1 MGDRVIERPW
11 AVVAVDT
18 MEFPPSKSQNKYLLV
33 FQDLFTRWIEVKPL
47 RKAEGKAVARA
58 IEELILFRWE
68 TPMYL
73 LSDNG
78 REFDNRVVKE
88 MLEEYGVR
96 HITTPPYHPQAN
108 PVERSNRTL
117 KAMISTF
124 VGSDHRNWDVH
135 IHEFRHAVNT
145 AVQSSTKVSPAFLNF
160 GRQPQPVKSLRREME
175 GIKVIEKLEP
185 SVWEDRLKRLDA
197 LRDLVSKHM
206 DKARRTQERYYD
218 KGRRDVRFG
227 VGDLVLRKTHFL

>member
-1 MGDRVIERPW
+1 MGGRVIERPW

-18 MEFPPSKSQNKYLLV
+18 MEFPPSKSQNKYILV
-33 FQDLFTRWIEVKPL
+33 FQDLFTRWIVVKPL
-47 RKAEGKAVARA
+47 RKAEGKVARA

-78 REFDNRVVKE
+78 KEFDNKVGKE
-88 MLEEYGVR
+88 TVEEYEVR

-108 PVERSNRTL
+108 PVERGNRTL

-124 VGSDHRNWDVH
+124 VGSDHLNWDVH

-160 GRQPQPVKSLRREME
+160 GRQLQPVKSLRREME
-175 GIKVIEKLEP
+175 GTKLIERLEP
-185 SVWEDRLKRLDA
+185 GVWEDRLKRLDA

-206 DKARRTQERYYD
+206 DKARHT
-218 KGRRDVRFG
+218 
-227 VGDLVLRKTHFL
+227 